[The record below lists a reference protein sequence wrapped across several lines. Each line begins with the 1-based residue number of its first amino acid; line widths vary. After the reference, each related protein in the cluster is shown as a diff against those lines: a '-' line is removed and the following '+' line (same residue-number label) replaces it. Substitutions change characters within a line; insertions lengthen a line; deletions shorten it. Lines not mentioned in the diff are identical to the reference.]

1 MGFDADM
8 HEAEINYS
16 GAHSDAD
23 MHEAVINYRAG
34 LMSTVPGLSFECCSK
49 GYCAV
54 QYFFN
59 GWDQKLR
66 R

>member
-1 MGFDADM
+1 MGF
-8 HEAEINYS
+8 
-16 GAHSDAD
+16 DAD

-34 LMSTVPGLSFECCSK
+34 LMSTVPGWSFECCSK

>member
-1 MGFDADM
+1 MQTCMRLKSIMVVLG
-8 HEAEINYS
+8 
-16 GAHSDAD
+16 SDAD

>member
-34 LMSTVPGLSFECCSK
+34 LMLTVTGLSFECYSQ
-49 GYCAV
+49 GYYTV
-54 QYFFN
+54 
-59 GWDQKLR
+59 
-66 R
+66 